1 MSEDRARSVL
11 YGEIL
16 EQPEA
21 VARFLAQ
28 ERRNAATLAAGWRR
42 ADIPFVLVAAR
53 GTSDNAARYAKYA
66 FGLVSRLPV
75 ALAAPSLI
83 TLYGAPPPL
92 RGALVI
98 ATWQPGPCQD
108 RVGTT
113 AAARRA
119 GSPTLAI
126 VNDPESPL

>member
-75 ALAAPSLI
+75 ALAAPSL
-83 TLYGAPPPL
+83 TPFRGAPPRL

-98 ATWQPGPCQD
+98 AISQPGRWPNTAE
-108 RVGTT
+108 TT
-113 AAARRA
+113 PPPRRA
-119 GSPTLAI
+119 GSPTLA
-126 VNDPESPL
+126 